1 MAQRSRTQEARMKMR
16 WVVWCS
22 LLIVIVL
29 WTGLGWAQQPKYGGT
44 LRLALPGDPAFY
56 DAHQGPAM
64 GAQAFWT
71 GNNVYNSL
79 LTLTPPPELKIVPE
93 LAKSWEVLDAGKT
106 YLFHLEEGVQ
116 FHDGTDF
123 DAQVAK
129 WNIDRIR
136 DPEVKAWVRPYYEDI
151 EHVEAVDTYTL
162 RVRMKEPSGALLMAL
177 AGYFRGIPMVSPTA
191 VAKYGEDW
199 TRHPVGTG
207 PFMLKE
213 WIPGQHV
220 LLIKN
225 PHYFKQGLPYLDA
238 LDCRIMKDP
247 LTATTALRAG
257 EIDFI
262 VRIPLQQVPIL
273 ERSPGLTL
281 VTGPAMI
288 PTVGLLNLRVTPF
301 NDLRA
306 RRAIG
311 GYGLDRA
318 EIARVAFQG
327 RAQPLVSV
335 LPPGVPDAIDV
346 NEMYPYQP
354 DEARRLLNELGYDA
368 QHPLQFTIL
377 ISNLDATM
385 ADIAAL
391 IKNQMAKIGVE
402 AKINLMDDTAVVDRL
417 LVKHDFDMLVSF
429 FANLVDINQR
439 SVSFFKGRQS
449 DYMGMDDPHL
459 EELVLQWRRTLEP
472 EQRRAISADIQ
483 RRLADQLEWVNVTTY
498 PFFQAYRTATVKNFP
513 FYNRAYLFFDTTWL
527 EK

>member
-1 MAQRSRTQEARMKMR
+1 MKTHR
-16 WVVWCS
+16 LVGFSVLVVM
-22 LLIVIVL
+22 VL
-29 WTGLGWAQQPKYGGT
+29 WTGLGWAEQPRDGGT
-44 LRLALPGDPAFY
+44 LRIAWPGDPAFFN
-56 DAHQGPAM
+56 ANQGPAQ
-64 GAQAFWT
+64 GAPAAWLVH
-71 GNNVYNSL
+71 NMYNSL
-79 LTLTPPPELKIVPE
+79 LKVTPPPEFKIVPD
-93 LAKSWEVLDAGKT
+93 LAKSCEVLDEGKT
-106 YLFHLEEGVQ
+106 YVFHLEEGVK

-136 DPEVKAWVRPYYEDI
+136 DPEVKAWVRPFYEDI
-151 EHVEAVDTYTL
+151 DQVEVVYTYTL
-162 RVRMKEPSGALLMAL
+162 RVRMKEPSGALPMAL

-191 VAKYGEDW
+191 VKKYGEDW
-199 TRHPVGTG
+199 KRHPVGTG

-288 PTVGLLNLRVTPF
+288 PTVGLLNLRVKPF
-301 NDLRA
+301 NNLRA

-327 RAQPLVSV
+327 RAKPLVSV
-335 LPPGVPDAIDV
+335 VPPGVPDAIDL
-346 NEMYPYQP
+346 NEMYLYKP
-354 DEARRLLNELGYDA
+354 DEAKRLLKELGFDNKN
-368 QHPLQFTIL
+368 PLTFTIL
-377 ISNLDATM
+377 INNQDATM
-385 ADIAAL
+385 ADMAAL

-402 AKINLMDDTAVVDRL
+402 AKINLMDATATVERV
-417 LVKHDFDMLVSF
+417 LVKHDFDMHISS
-429 FANLVDINQR
+429 FANLRDINQR

-449 DYMGMDDPHL
+449 DYVGIDDPKL
-459 EELVLQWRRTLEP
+459 EEMVRQWRRTLDE
-472 EQRRAISADIQ
+472 EGRKKISADM
-483 RRLADQLEWVNVTTY
+483 
-498 PFFQAYRTATVKNFP
+498 
-513 FYNRAYLFFDTTWL
+513 
-527 EK
+527 

>member
-1 MAQRSRTQEARMKMR
+1 MKTCR
-16 WVVWCS
+16 LVWLS
-22 LLIVIVL
+22 LVGVLVL
-29 WTGLGWAQQPKYGGT
+29 WTSQGWTGEQPRYGGT
-44 LRLALPGDPAFY
+44 LRIAWPGDPAFF
-56 DAHQGPAM
+56 DANQGPAQ
-64 GAQAFWT
+64 GAPAGWLM
-71 GNNVYNSL
+71 NNMYNSL
-79 LTLTPPPELKIVPE
+79 LKLTPPPELTIVPE
-93 LAKSWEVLDAGKT
+93 LAKSWEVLDEGKT
-106 YLFHLEEGVQ
+106 YVFHLEEGVK

-151 EHVEAVDTYTL
+151 DQVEAVDTYTL

-177 AGYFRGIPMVSPTA
+177 AGYFQGIPMVSPTA

-207 PFMLKE
+207 PFMMKE

-220 LLIKN
+220 LLVKN

-238 LDCRIMKDP
+238 LDCRIMKDS

-262 VRIPLQQVPIL
+262 VRIALQQVPIL

-288 PTVGLLNLRVTPF
+288 PIVGFLNLRVKPF

-311 GYGLDRA
+311 GYGIDRA

-335 LPPGVPDAIDV
+335 LAPGVPDAIDL
-346 NEMYPYQP
+346 NEMYPYKP
-354 DEARRLLNELGYDA
+354 EEARRLLKELGYNEKN
-368 QHPLQFTIL
+368 PLRFTIL
-377 ISNLDATM
+377 ISNQDATM

-391 IKNQMAKIGVE
+391 VKNQMAKIGVE
-402 AKINLMDDTAVVDRL
+402 AKITLLDDTAVVDRL
-417 LVKHDFDMLVSF
+417 LVKHDFDMLVSS

-449 DYMGMDDPHL
+449 DYMGIDDPQL
-459 EELVLQWRRTLEP
+459 EELVHQWRRALEP
-472 EQRRAISADIQ
+472 EKRKAISADMQ
-483 RRLADQLEWVNVTTY
+483 RRLADQLEWVNLTTY
-498 PFFQAYRTATVKNFP
+498 PYFEAYRQTVKNFP
-513 FYNRAYLFFDTTWL
+513 FYNQAYQFFDTTWL
-527 EK
+527 EQ

>member
-1 MAQRSRTQEARMKMR
+1 MKTCR
-16 WVVWCS
+16 LVWLS
-22 LLIVIVL
+22 LVGVLVL
-29 WTGLGWAQQPKYGGT
+29 WTSQGWTGEQPRYGGT
-44 LRLALPGDPAFY
+44 LRIAWPGDPAFF
-56 DAHQGPAM
+56 DANQGPAQ
-64 GAQAFWT
+64 GAPAGWLM
-71 GNNVYNSL
+71 NNMYNSL
-79 LTLTPPPELKIVPE
+79 LKLTPPPELTIVPE
-93 LAKSWEVLDAGKT
+93 LAKSWEVLDEGKT
-106 YLFHLEEGVQ
+106 YVFHLEEGVK

-151 EHVEAVDTYTL
+151 DQVEAVDTYTL

-177 AGYFRGIPMVSPTA
+177 AGYFQGIPMVSPTA

-207 PFMLKE
+207 PFMMKE

-220 LLIKN
+220 LLVKN

-238 LDCRIMKDP
+238 LDCRIMKDS

-262 VRIPLQQVPIL
+262 VRIALQQVPIL

-288 PTVGLLNLRVTPF
+288 PIVGFLNLRVKPF

-311 GYGLDRA
+311 GYGIDRA

-335 LPPGVPDAIDV
+335 LAPGVPDAIDL
-346 NEMYPYQP
+346 NEMYPYKP
-354 DEARRLLNELGYDA
+354 EEARRLLKELGYNEKN
-368 QHPLQFTIL
+368 PLRFTIL
-377 ISNLDATM
+377 ISNQDATM

-391 IKNQMAKIGVE
+391 VKNQMAKIGVE
-402 AKINLMDDTAVVDRL
+402 AKITLLDDTAVVDRL
-417 LVKHDFDMLVSF
+417 LVKHDFDMLVSS

-449 DYMGMDDPHL
+449 DYMGIDDPQL
-459 EELVLQWRRTLEP
+459 EELVHQWRRALEP
-472 EQRRAISADIQ
+472 EKRKAISADMQ
-483 RRLADQLEWVNVTTY
+483 RRLADQLEWINLTTY
-498 PFFQAYRTATVKNFP
+498 PYFEAYRQHVKNFRP
-513 FYNRAYLFFDTTWL
+513 RSPRWPLGLDNDRR
-527 EK
+527 

>member
-1 MAQRSRTQEARMKMR
+1 MKTR
-16 WVVWCS
+16 RLVGFGLLVVM
-22 LLIVIVL
+22 VL
-29 WTGLGWAQQPKYGGT
+29 WTRLGWAEQPRYGGK
-44 LRLALPGDPAFY
+44 LRIAWPGDPAFFN
-56 DAHQGPAM
+56 ANQGPAQ
-64 GAQAFWT
+64 GAPAAWLVH
-71 GNNVYNSL
+71 NMYNSL
-79 LTLTPPPELKIVPE
+79 LTLTPPPELKIVPD
-93 LAKSWEVLDAGKT
+93 LAKSWEVLDEGQT
-106 YLFHLEEGVQ
+106 YIFHLEEGVK
-116 FHDGTDF
+116 FHDGTAF

-136 DPEVKAWVRPYYEDI
+136 DPEVKAWVRPFYEDI
-151 EHVEAVDTYTL
+151 DQVEVIDTYTL
-162 RVRMKEPSGALLMAL
+162 RVRMKEPSGALPRAL
-177 AGYFRGIPMVSPTA
+177 AGYFQGIPMISPTA
-191 VAKYGEDW
+191 FTKYGDDW
-199 TRHPVGTG
+199 KRHPIGTG
-207 PFMLKE
+207 PFMMKE
-213 WIPGQHV
+213 WIPGEHV
-220 LLIKN
+220 LLVKN
-225 PHYFKQGLPYLDA
+225 PHYFKPGLPYLDA

-262 VRIPLQQVPIL
+262 VRIPLQQIPLL
-273 ERSPGLTL
+273 ERSPGITL

-288 PTVGLLNLRVTPF
+288 PTVGFLNLRVPPF
-301 NDLRA
+301 HDLRA

-335 LPPGVPDAIDV
+335 LPPGGPDALDL
-346 NEMYPYQP
+346 NEMYPYKP
-354 DEARRLLNELGYDA
+354 DEAKRLLKELGYDA

-449 DYMGMDDPHL
+449 DYMGMDDPQL
-459 EELVLQWRRTLEP
+459 EALVLQWRRTLEP
-472 EQRRAISADIQ
+472 EQRKAISADIQ
-483 RRLADQLEWVNVTTY
+483 RRLAEQLEWVNVATY
-498 PFFQAYRTATVKNFP
+498 PFFQAYRTATVKDFP
-513 FYNRAYLFFDTTWL
+513 FYNQALLLLDTTWL